1 MTENETPTTTVVGSI
16 NVDLTFRVP
25 ILPSPGMTVMADR
38 SIVRRLGGKGANQ
51 AVAAAACGGAV
62 ELVAAVGD
70 DRAGQDALD
79 SLRNWGVGTAG
90 VGIRL
95 GHPTGTAF
103 IVVDDA
109 GENMIVVS
117 PGGNLELS
125 PDQARRRVRAERP
138 AVVLAQLE
146 IPLDAVAAAADAR
159 PPGCRMI
166 INPAPLA
173 EPLDGIRALIERA
186 DLLVPNRSEL
196 GQLVGRATP
205 DTIDEVDRCVDQL
218 GFVGEVVVTLGA
230 EGAAVYDGGRRVVL
244 PSEPVKTVDTSG
256 AGDVFCGALAHR
268 LAVGDRLLD
277 AARAANRLAALS
289 TTLPGAQ
296 LPVGFGTRATGHQE

>member
-1 MTENETPTTTVVGSI
+1 MTVVGSI

-25 ILPSPGMTVMADR
+25 ILPTPGMTVLADR

-51 AVAAAACGGAV
+51 AVAAAACGSTV

-79 SLRNWGVGTAG
+79 SLRNWGVGTGG

-103 IVVDDA
+103 IVVDDV

-125 PDQARRRVRAERP
+125 PDQTRRRIRAQRP

-159 PPGCRMI
+159 PPGCRMV
-166 INPAPLA
+166 INPAPMA
-173 EPLDGIRALIERA
+173 EPFDDIRTLIERA

-196 GQLVGRATP
+196 GQLVGRPTP
-205 DTIDEVDRCVDQL
+205 VSIDDVDRCVERL
-218 GFVGEVVVTLGA
+218 GFVGELVVTLGA
-230 EGAAVYDGGRRVVL
+230 DGAAVYDGGRRFIL
-244 PSEPVKTVDTSG
+244 PPEPVKTVDTSG

-268 LAVGDRLLD
+268 LAAGDRLLE
-277 AARAANRLAALS
+277 AARAANRMAALS

-296 LPVGFGTRATGHQE
+296 LPVGFGATVAHQPE